1 MTDTNLTTEEK
12 AFNSGDG
19 GDQPLHEI
27 SGMTEGYLADG
38 TTRVTVAEADKNNE
52 QTRDGTGAIAISYT
66 DSSNKAH
73 YEVINFSEK
82 DRAALQ
88 GVGFEDMDWRDDG
101 TPGGTYYFVDEGG
114 GKEFDKNGT
123 RVHDYKA
130 PTVYTAKLVTNQ
142 DGTHEMQ
149 LTGSPITAVVPEAEW
164 ISPWTGS
171 PNPQLKANGAEGMA
185 VDQAGNIY
193 MGMQSGNIYKGTLE
207 DDGSYTWG
215 QSPMIETGYNDL
227 SAMDFDSKGNL
238 VVGFGSNSWGQ
249 TGTTTGDNRNHVITY
264 QPVPDT
270 DYNNQ
275 VLQDA
280 AAGAGWGGP
289 MPDLSLSM
297 KTDWQPISNTKVE
310 GLYDLEGLYQ
320 DDQGHMIAASDNDSK
335 AENIT
340 NVVAVP
346 DNTTIH

>member
-38 TTRVTVAEADKNNE
+38 TTRVTVAEADKNNK
-52 QTRDGTGAIAISYT
+52 QTRDGTGEIAISYT

-88 GVGFEDMDWRDDG
+88 RVGFEDMDWRDDG

-114 GKEFDKNGT
+114 GDNVNG
-123 RVHDYKA
+123 YEA

-149 LTGSPITAVVPEAEW
+149 LIGTPTKAEVPSTEWSTPWGSKDTN
-164 ISPWTGS
+164 TK
-171 PNPQLKANGAEGMA
+171 NKANGAEGMA

-193 MGMQSGNIYKGTLE
+193 MGMQSGNIYKGTLQ

-227 SAMDFDSKGNL
+227 SAMDFDSNGNL
-238 VVGFGSNSWGQ
+238 VVGFGSHSYRQ
-249 TGTTTGDNRNHVITY
+249 TDGYDNRNHVITY
-264 QPVPDT
+264 Q
-270 DYNNQ
+270 NNNDQ
-275 VLQDA
+275 LTKLMQE
-280 AAGAGWGGP
+280 GSRFGGP
-289 MPDLSLSM
+289 NPDLGSQF
-297 KTDWQPISNTKVE
+297 TWQPISNTKVE

-340 NVVAVP
+340 NVVAVS
-346 DNTTIH
+346 DNTTIHL